1 MTSPVGCRCTF
12 HDIFLIYHSPWK
24 PDHCTTE
31 LLTSFLSGPVRA
43 SQSALSFFLTPT
55 ADIPLRSFPPRSFS
69 SNARA
74 YDLRLHG
81 CSTEL
86 PATFVEPYNRAGS
99 AHTRHHYT
107 TTITTS
113 TTTTESRCCYHCAST
128 TSVSTASPPPPRAA
142 ASTTTTDLTSYLV
155 EHVQGCTHARCSV
168 LHIADRFERAETARA
183 HSLTA
188 AASLAPKSAPSH
200 TGTLALLPY
209 SRACIQPHQLADC
222 TKQSISPQ
230 RRVRLCGSL

>member
-1 MTSPVGCRCTF
+1 MPLSRLSP
-12 HDIFLIYHSPWK
+12 
-24 PDHCTTE
+24 
-31 LLTSFLSGPVRA
+31 SFSLRPPISLFVPFRL
-43 SQSALSFFLTPT
+43 ALSH
-55 ADIPLRSFPPRSFS
+55 RMH
-69 SNARA
+69 ARTTSDYTVA
-74 YDLRLHG
+74 QLNCLRLLSSHI
-81 CSTEL
+81 TEQ
-86 PATFVEPYNRAGS
+86 AARTHA
-99 AHTRHHYT
+99 
-107 TTITTS
+107 TTILLPLLL
-113 TTTTESRCCYHCAST
+113 
-128 TSVSTASPPPPRAA
+128 VPPPQRAVAATTALVLPPSRPPPHHPRAA
-142 ASTTTTDLTSYLV
+142 AATTTTTDLTSYLV

-200 TGTLALLPY
+200 TDTLALLPY